1 MYENSIPLEK
11 YESLLADIRD
21 MFPVPP
27 KGSALEESW
36 AGAMASAEYVP
47 AYVKECLGEM
57 FNALQKKS
65 TSHAYDEWISDM
77 TIVSQQLTPVVAWC
91 AGCSPENCEGCGGPA
106 YNKPPTEVEQ
116 DKLKA
121 ALAQVFEWKKL

>member
-65 TSHAYDEWISDM
+65 AAQANDDWLNDTSPLD
-77 TIVSQQLTPVVAWC
+77 QQYTTKTTWC
-91 AGCSPENCEGCGGPA
+91 AGCSPENCEGCEG
-106 YNKPPTEVEQ
+106 
-116 DKLKA
+116 KL
-121 ALAQVFEWKKL
+121 

>member
-21 MFPVPP
+21 MFPIPARGGP
-27 KGSALEESW
+27 LEESW

-57 FNALQKKS
+57 VNKKP
-65 TSHAYDEWISDM
+65 TARVNDEWLREM
-77 TIVSQQLTPVVAWC
+77 AVMGQQLTPENAWC
-91 AGCSPENCEGCGGPA
+91 AGCSPGNCEGCGGPA